1 MTIRL
6 LEGRRIID
14 IAGEPLAMAGRLLAD
29 MGAEVVKL
37 EPPGG
42 DPLRQVAPLDAGG
55 VSLRFMAWNAGKTS
69 VEYRPDDA
77 DIAAMLQGADAVLET
92 PGFPGALALPRDSA
106 PGAVWLA
113 ATPFGGAGPR
123 AHWRATDLGIMA
135 ACGNMNATGYPDR
148 PPLRCTEPAGYAHC
162 GAEAAFA
169 VVTALASGR
178 PQTIDLSMQ
187 EAVMIANMGG
197 AGQFPKTGRK
207 GMRQGASMGGTREIW
222 PCRDGYV
229 SFGLRGGPARARNF
243 DILLEQLA
251 AEGLATPAW
260 SERDWK
266 SFNPRELDEE
276 ELRAIEAPLLAY
288 FARHT
293 MHELYE
299 LTVAT
304 NLMLA
309 PANSAAEILVNEQL
323 AARDMF
329 ARVGDVARFPARF
342 FLCTDAGGAAAPV
355 TPPAPAPALDAGPVP
370 RWPSRQSRE
379 SAASPAPGTPAWAG
393 LNILEFGSG
402 AAGPIATRYFS
413 EHGATI
419 IRVESHTRPDF
430 LRSMAVSGGE
440 GIEGSSL
447 FDVLNPGKKSITL
460 NLKHPDGVA
469 IAKRLVQW
477 ADAVVE
483 NFAPKAMKSWGLD
496 YTALVREKPDLVMLS
511 TCLNGQTGPH
521 RDYPGF
527 GGQGSALSGYN
538 YLTGLPDREP
548 IGPFGTITDS
558 LSPRFAAAVL
568 AAALLHKRRTGKGL
582 YLDVSQV
589 ETGVFSLSPWLLEES
604 VLGTSHSRMGNR
616 SQRAVPHGA
625 FPCDGEDRWIAIACW
640 NDDQWRRLA
649 AMAGIDKPRYADLP
663 GRLSAEDEIEAAV
676 NDWTRSQRAGPL
688 AEKLQEA
695 GIEAVPVANF
705 KDLIE
710 NDAQLAARAHFVP
723 LERAVTGLSH
733 YERNGFR
740 LSDSPSRI
748 ERPTPLLGEHT
759 QEILRDCLGYS
770 ESAIDELAAGD
781 ALQ

>member
-1 MTIRL
+1 
-6 LEGRRIID
+6 
-14 IAGEPLAMAGRLLAD
+14 MAGRLLAD

-42 DPLRQVAPLDAGG
+42 DPLRQVAPCGAGG
-55 VSLRFMAWNAGKTS
+55 DSLRFMAWNAGKTS
-69 VEYRPDDA
+69 VEYRADDTG
-77 DIAAMLQGADAVLET
+77 IAAMLQAADAVIET
-92 PGFPGALALPRDSA
+92 PGFPGALVLPRDSA

-113 ATPFGGAGPR
+113 ATPFGGTGPR
-123 AHWRATDLGIMA
+123 ADWRATDLGIMA

-169 VVTALASGR
+169 VLTALASGR

-207 GMRQGASMGGTREIW
+207 GTRQGASMGGTREIW

-251 AEGLATPAW
+251 AEDLATPAW

-266 SFNPRELDEE
+266 TFNPRALDEE

-309 PANSAAEILVNEQL
+309 PAYSAAEILANEQL

-329 ARVGDVARFPARF
+329 ARVGDVAKFPARF

-355 TPPAPAPALDAGPVP
+355 TPPAPAPALDAGPMP
-370 RWPSRQSRE
+370 RWRPGQRQE
-379 SAASPAPGTPAWAG
+379 SSSYTTPGTPAWAG

-419 IRVESHTRPDF
+419 IRVESHSRPDF

-477 ADAVVE
+477 SDAVVE

-496 YTALVREKPDLVMLS
+496 YTALVKEKPDLVMLS

-538 YLTGLPDREP
+538 YLTGWPDREP

-589 ETGVFSLSPWLLEES
+589 ETGAFSLSPWLLEEA

-616 SQRAVPHGA
+616 SHRAVPHGTFA
-625 FPCDGEDRWIAIACW
+625 CDGEDRWIAIACW
-640 NDDQWRRLA
+640 NDEQWQRLA
-649 AMAGIDKPRYADLP
+649 AMAGIDNPRYTDLP
-663 GRLSAEDEIEAAV
+663 GRLSAEDEIEAAL

-688 AEKLQEA
+688 AGELQRA
-695 GIEAVPVANF
+695 GIEAVPVASF

-710 NDAQLAARAHFVP
+710 DDPQLAARDHFVP
-723 LERAVTGLSH
+723 LQRPVTGMSH

-759 QEILRDCLGYS
+759 REILRDCLGCS
-770 ESAIDELAAGD
+770 ESTIDNLAAGD

>member
-1 MTIRL
+1 
-6 LEGRRIID
+6 
-14 IAGEPLAMAGRLLAD
+14 MAGRLLAD

-77 DIAAMLQGADAVLET
+77 GIAAMLQAADAVLET
-92 PGFPGALALPRDSA
+92 PGFPGALALPRDTA
-106 PGAVWLA
+106 PGAVWLK
-113 ATPFGGAGPR
+113 ATPFGGTGPR
-123 AHWRATDLGIMA
+123 ADWRATDLGIMA

-169 VVTALASGR
+169 VLTALASGR
-178 PQTIDLSMQ
+178 PQDIDLSMQ

-207 GMRQGASMGGTREIW
+207 GTRQGASMGGTREIW

-243 DILLEQLA
+243 DILLEQLE
-251 AEGLATPAW
+251 AEALATPAW

-266 SFNPRELDEE
+266 TFNPRELDEE

-329 ARVGDVARFPARF
+329 ARVGDVAQFPARF
-342 FLCTDAGGAAAPV
+342 FLCTDAGGNAARV
-355 TPPAPAPALDAGPVP
+355 TPPAPAPALDAGPIP
-370 RWPSRQSRE
+370 RWQSRQPRA
-379 SAASPAPGTPAWAG
+379 SATSTAPGTPAWAG

-419 IRVESHTRPDF
+419 IRVESHSRPDF

-477 ADAVVE
+477 SDAVVE

-496 YTALVREKPDLVMLS
+496 YTALAKEKPDLVMLS

-538 YLTGLPDREP
+538 YLTGWPDREP

-568 AAALLHKRRTGKGL
+568 AAALLHQRRTGKGM

-589 ETGVFSLSPWLLEES
+589 ETGAFSLSPWLLEES
-604 VLGTSHSRMGNR
+604 RLGTSHSRMGNR
-616 SQRAVPHGA
+616 SHRAVPHGA

-640 NDDQWRRLA
+640 NDEQWRRLA

-676 NDWTRSQRAGPL
+676 NNWTRSQRAGTL
-688 AEKLQEA
+688 AEELQRA

-705 KDLIE
+705 QDLIE
-710 NDAQLAARAHFVP
+710 DDPQLAARTHFVA
-723 LERAVTGLSH
+723 LQRAVTGLSH

-740 LSDSPSRI
+740 LSDSLSRI
-748 ERPTPLLGEHT
+748 ECPTPLLGEHT
-759 QEILRDCLGYS
+759 HDVLRDCLGYS
-770 ESAIDELAAGD
+770 ESAIDELVAGD